1 MKVYKDDRGEHD
13 LELQIERLKIR
24 VRDLEE
30 INDKH
35 KKLNGKLRK
44 ELRNVREALARVS
57 GPVH

>member
-1 MKVYKDDRGEHD
+1 MKVYKDDRGDHD

-35 KKLNGKLRK
+35 KKLNGELRK
-44 ELRNVREALARVS
+44 ELRDVREALARVS

>member
-13 LELQIERLKIR
+13 LELQIERLKLR
-24 VRDLEE
+24 VRELEE

-44 ELRNVREALARVS
+44 ELRNVREALARLS